1 MKRPPKGGL
10 SALGL
15 WRDQVPLKNIKNQL
29 QMSERTLRLILAF
42 AKAHHMHPTIPTK
55 PSTGRQI
62 KINDDTIKYV
72 SIGTEQCPKSYMA
85 RICIL

>member
-1 MKRPPKGGL
+1 MRAVKVTTGKQFEKATKRG
-10 SALGL
+10 ALEL
-15 WRDQVPLKNIKNQL
+15 RRAQVLPKNISNQL

-62 KINDDTIKYV
+62 KINDDTIKY
-72 SIGTEQCPKSYMA
+72 
-85 RICIL
+85 R